1 MEKNLRQGFIKIT
14 LSTVCILFMFC
25 VTMNSKVF
33 GEENHANE
41 KSKITIFLAGDSTVS
56 SYPSSLAPRAG
67 WGQVFGMMF
76 NDKIIV
82 KNEAASGR
90 SSKSFILEGRLD
102 SILKEIDRG
111 DYLFIQFGHND
122 EKVNDPTRYTEP
134 FSTYKS
140 YLKQY
145 IDGARDKGAIPV
157 LVTPVERRRFSAEGI
172 AQDSHGKYP
181 EAMKELGLEE
191 NVPVID
197 LTAKSK
203 ALFQE
208 LGPELTM
215 DIFLWLDP
223 QTDSNY
229 PNGIQ
234 DNTHFQEDGA
244 KQISQLVVEGIY
256 ELKLHLRNYVTKDIK
271 ENLK

>member
-1 MEKNLRQGFIKIT
+1 MGKNFRQRFILIT
-14 LSTVCILFMFC
+14 LSTVCFLLILC
-25 VTMNSKVF
+25 VSMNSKVF
-33 GEENHANE
+33 GEENHLN
-41 KSKITIFLAGDSTVS
+41 KNSKITIFLAGDSTVS
-56 SYPSSLAPRAG
+56 SYPTSSAPRAG
-67 WGQVFGMMF
+67 WGQVFEMMF

-102 SILKEIDRG
+102 SILKEIDKG

-134 FSTYKS
+134 SSTYKS

-145 IDGARDKGAIPV
+145 IDGARNKGANPV
-157 LVTPVERRRFSAEGI
+157 LVTPVERRRFSVDGI

-197 LTAKSK
+197 LTEKSK

-208 LGPELTM
+208 LGPELTK

-223 QTDSNY
+223 HSESNY

-234 DNTHFQEDGA
+234 DNTHFQEGGA
-244 KQISQLVVEGIY
+244 KQIAQLVVEGIC

-271 ENLK
+271 EELK